1 MNLDRNDIDIEEVLY
16 RYFRDDLPE
25 EERAEVEAWKSIS
38 RENEA
43 MFDELRLLY
52 LDLKGLSYYSNL
64 EIGNAARS
72 WEVFK
77 RDNRI
82 KPINPTSY
90 LRYAASIAIIFAIAI
105 GIYLVQKNPSEV
117 SLAASNSDQEF
128 QLDDGSQVRLNE
140 GSILKYAEPFQNN
153 ERRVI
158 LTGEGYFDIAKNPD
172 KPFVVEIGEAEVRV
186 LGTEFY
192 INRPSDK
199 KIEVLVDEGKVLVSL
214 NDKHEIVEAGNMLS
228 VDLMTDS
235 LSFSTTDRH
244 GADTFWKNRI
254 LIFDLT
260 AIDEVVATVN
270 KAYDS
275 NVILKGSTE
284 GCSLTVTFDNESLEN
299 VLKVISSTLNYQ
311 LVEDQGSITLEANG
325 CM

>member
-1 MNLDRNDIDIEEVLY
+1 MNLDRNDIDIEEILY
-16 RYFRDDLPE
+16 RYFRDELSVA
-25 EERAEVEAWKSIS
+25 ERAEVDVWKSIS
-38 RENEA
+38 PENEA

-52 LDLKGLSYYSNL
+52 LDLKGLSYYSTL
-64 EIGNAARS
+64 EIENAARS

-77 RDNRI
+77 RDNKI
-82 KPINPTSY
+82 KSSKPAGY
-90 LRYAASIAIIFAIAI
+90 LRYAASVAIIFATAI
-105 GIYLVQKNPSEV
+105 GIFLVQKNPSEV
-117 SLAASNSDQEF
+117 TLAASTAVQEF
-128 QLDDGSQVRLNE
+128 QLGDGSQVRLNE
-140 GSILKYAEPFQNN
+140 GAILKYAEPFQNN

-172 KPFVVEIGEAEVRV
+172 KAFVVEIGEAEVRV

-192 INRPSDK
+192 INRPSDQK
-199 KIEVLVDEGKVLVSL
+199 FDVLVDEGKVLVSL
-214 NDKHEIVEAGNMLS
+214 NEKHEIVEAGNMLS
-228 VDLMTDS
+228 IDLMTDS
-235 LSFSTTDRH
+235 LSFSTIDQH

-270 KAYDS
+270 KAYNS

-325 CM
+325 CE